1 LLAQVLVC
9 MGWLYIRL
17 GQLDE
22 ATRSFE
28 ESQDIYTRF
37 STELSPPPG
46 IATDPLVG
54 LSLLSNM
61 RGEYDRAVSIAE
73 QGREQNAAR
82 QDKHSLAFVYYV
94 LTSAYMAQGDYTRA
108 LHSAEQAYQ
117 LVNEVQN
124 SWFMAYVLNEWG
136 NVARA
141 MGRYAEARQRYL
153 DSYDIRESFND
164 PEGMA
169 VALSHLG
176 RIAILERDYLAAK
189 SFYQQSLSIYQNIN
203 DRGGLSTSLAGLGSA
218 AAGLGELEKSGDY
231 LCQALQTAW
240 DIHHLPLTL
249 ATLIEIAELYLRS
262 GLVERAIELL
272 LFVRDDPASDH
283 ETRHRAAAIVEQNT
297 SQLAGF
303 QFAAAQKRV
312 EAIQLDR
319 MVEALLLEL
328 NISEKEM

>member
-1 LLAQVLVC
+1 
-9 MGWLYIRL
+9 
-17 GQLDE
+17 
-22 ATRSFE
+22 
-28 ESQDIYTRF
+28 
-37 STELSPPPG
+37 
-46 IATDPLVG
+46 
-54 LSLLSNM
+54 M
-61 RGEYDRAVSIAE
+61 RGEYDLAVSIAE
-73 QGREQNAAR
+73 QGREQNTAR
-82 QDKHSLAFVYYV
+82 QDKPNLAFGYYV

-108 LHSAEQAYQ
+108 LHAAEQAYQ

-141 MGRYAEARQRYL
+141 MGRYTEARQRYL

-231 LCQALQTAW
+231 LRQALQTAW

-249 ATLIEIAELYLRS
+249 GTLIEIAELYLRS

-272 LFVRDDPASDH
+272 LYVRDDPASEH